1 MREEESLDLLL
12 RTGLPVGATA
22 RVRVKDLIDRWLKQR
37 KSFSLSLRRSGDRE
51 SAEEFDEATEEMHE
65 RYLGMLSGKAPA

>member
-65 RYLGMLSGKAPA
+65 RYLGMLAGKAPA

>member
-1 MREEESLDLLL
+1 MREEESLDFLL

-37 KSFSLSLRRSGDRE
+37 KAFSVSLRRSGDKE

-65 RYLGMLSGKAPA
+65 RYLDMLSGKAPA